1 MAITQNRIDAF
12 YIGILMTI
20 GSWYA
25 LILMTHPQ
33 KNIKI
38 TRNKYIGLVLG
49 IIAYILWW
57 LKFIFI
63 VDA

>member
-1 MAITQNRIDAF
+1 MEITQNRISAF
-12 YIGILMTI
+12 YMGILMTI
-20 GSWYA
+20 GGWYA

-33 KNIKI
+33 RNIQI
-38 TRNKYIGLVLG
+38 TRNKYIGLVFG